1 MIEDKIPV
9 YFVPGLAASKEIF
22 RNIKLPEDRYTTHI
36 IEWLIP
42 SKKESIAAY
51 SSRMAAYVKENNAVL
66 IGVSFGGVMVQEMSA
81 HLKLRKLIIISSV
94 KSKAEL
100 PKRLKLIRK
109 LKAYKLI
116 PTRLIVSS
124 KDLTRFALGPKS
136 KKRLKIYDEYL
147 HIRNPLYLPWAIK
160 NMVCWEREIVDK
172 KVHHIHGNEDMVFPL
187 KHIINSHVIDG
198 GTHIMLL
205 NKATM
210 VTKKIVDVIENN

>member
-1 MIEDKIPV
+1 
-9 YFVPGLAASKEIF
+9 
-22 RNIKLPEDRYTTHI
+22 
-36 IEWLIP
+36 
-42 SKKESIAAY
+42 
-51 SSRMAAYVKENNAVL
+51 
-66 IGVSFGGVMVQEMSA
+66 MSGFE
-81 HLKLRKLIIISSV
+81 SV

-172 KVHHIHGNEDMVFPL
+172 KVHHIHGNEDMVFPI